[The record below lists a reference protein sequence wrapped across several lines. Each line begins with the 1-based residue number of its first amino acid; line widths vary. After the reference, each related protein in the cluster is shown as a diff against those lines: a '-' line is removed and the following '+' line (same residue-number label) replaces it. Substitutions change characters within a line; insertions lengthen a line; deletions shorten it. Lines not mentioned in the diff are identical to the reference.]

1 MSNLFFGVKAS
12 TWVYDIA
19 KMFANYSNATPHTQR
34 SAEDAFM
41 RYYGINPTAV
51 TANDEINVRPKLI
64 KSLMKL
70 SLEYSNI
77 LRYDPDSVK
86 KYQSFVLYERNC
98 FTEHGMQ
105 MKITGKTLMYVNAVL
120 ERNHI
125 DLGVGDD
132 GYPVVSNVYDNLF
145 YDYFNLFYRFVTLTL
160 VENEQI
166 LPNKQIVKKCQD
178 NNLKID
184 GVHIIKAKD
193 IPFILGT
200 SDILSRKARLF
211 CY

>member
-1 MSNLFFGVKAS
+1 MSNLFFGIQAS

-19 KMFANYSNATPHTQR
+19 KMFANYSNATPRTQR

-51 TANDEINVRPKLI
+51 TANDEINIRPQLVEA
-64 KSLMKL
+64 LMKL
-70 SLEYSNI
+70 STEYSNI

-86 KYQSFVLYERNC
+86 KYESFVLHESNC
-98 FTEHGMQ
+98 FIEHGMQ
-105 MKITGKTLMYVNAVL
+105 MKITRKTLMYVNAAL

-125 DLGVGDD
+125 YLGVGDD
-132 GYPVVSNVYDNLF
+132 GYPVEPNVYNNLL
-145 YDYFNLFYRFVTLTL
+145 YDYFNLFYHFVTLIL

-166 LPNKQIVKKCQD
+166 IPNKRIIKECQN

-193 IPFILGT
+193 IPYILGT